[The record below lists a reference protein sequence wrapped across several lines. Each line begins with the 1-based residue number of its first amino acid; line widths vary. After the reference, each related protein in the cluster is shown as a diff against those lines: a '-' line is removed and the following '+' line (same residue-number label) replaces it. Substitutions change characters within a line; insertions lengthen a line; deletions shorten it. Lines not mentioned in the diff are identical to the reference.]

1 MSGLKELLAAKESE
15 LASAQ
20 ESVRNWEA
28 HDAVRDS
35 GSMAQDQRHEESGQ
49 RRRERVRDLLDEI
62 QEIRARLEQEGTQ
75 AK

>member
-1 MSGLKELLAAKESE
+1 MSSLKELLAAKQKE

-20 ESVRNWEA
+20 ESVRDWEE
-28 HDAVRDS
+28 RDMEREP
-35 GSMAQDQRHEESGQ
+35 GSMAQDQRHADSGM

-62 QEIRARLEQEGTQ
+62 QELKEKIEQEDAQ

>member
-62 QEIRARLEQEGTQ
+62 QDLKDKIEQEEAQ